1 MALAAIYND
10 SFDDELVLLFH
21 SLTKMNYLG
30 EVDHATK
37 DFTCQT
43 YKNDEVFNYN
53 FFIWCTSFF
62 FSDSSSRISM
72 SASCKTSHRTPK
84 L

>member
-1 MALAAIYND
+1 MVLSAIYD
-10 SFDDELVLLFH
+10 EIIDDELVLLFH

-30 EVDHATK
+30 ESDKATK
-37 DFTCQT
+37 EFTCQK
-43 YKNDEVFNYN
+43 YKNVEVFNYN

-62 FSDSSSRISM
+62 FVG
-72 SASCKTSHRTPK
+72 